1 MVDLLVALVEF
12 FIQFLVLV
20 IELIGGLIGL
30 VFAWL
35 DRTGSPAGTTASG
48 DPSTPS
54 AAKPDQS
61 LARTAGRE
69 TMCAPDDGG
78 LDTKR

>member
-30 VFAWL
+30 VFSWL
-35 DRTGSPAGTTASG
+35 DKKGSPAETTSSG
-48 DPSTPS
+48 EPPTRSG
-54 AAKPDQS
+54 AKPDQ
-61 LARTAGRE
+61 
-69 TMCAPDDGG
+69 
-78 LDTKR
+78 

>member
-30 VFAWL
+30 VFGWL
-35 DRTGSPAGTTASG
+35 DRTGSRAGTTSLG
-48 DPSTPS
+48 DPPTPS
-54 AAKPDQS
+54 DAKPDQ
-61 LARTAGRE
+61 
-69 TMCAPDDGG
+69 
-78 LDTKR
+78 

>member
-30 VFAWL
+30 VFGWL
-35 DRTGSPAGTTASG
+35 DRTGSPARTASSG
-48 DPSTPS
+48 DPTTPS
-54 AAKPDQS
+54 GAKPDQLLRVS
-61 LARTAGRE
+61 TRGSDPA
-69 TMCAPDDGG
+69 
-78 LDTKR
+78 TKRER

>member
-30 VFAWL
+30 GFGWL
-35 DRTGSPAGTTASG
+35 DRTGSPAGTTSSG
-48 DPSTPS
+48 DPPTPS
-54 AAKPDQS
+54 GAKPDQ
-61 LARTAGRE
+61 
-69 TMCAPDDGG
+69 
-78 LDTKR
+78 

>member
-30 VFAWL
+30 VFGWL
-35 DRTGSPAGTTASG
+35 DRTESPAGTTSSV
-48 DPSTPS
+48 DPPTPS
-54 AAKPDQS
+54 GAKPDH
-61 LARTAGRE
+61 
-69 TMCAPDDGG
+69 
-78 LDTKR
+78 